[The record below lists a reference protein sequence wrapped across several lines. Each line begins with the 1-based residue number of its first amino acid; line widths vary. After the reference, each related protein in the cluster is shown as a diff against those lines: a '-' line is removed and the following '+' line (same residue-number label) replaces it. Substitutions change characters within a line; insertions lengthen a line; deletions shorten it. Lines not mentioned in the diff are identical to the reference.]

1 MNKQNQEVAIEI
13 PRNQDAAIE
22 IPANHEIMIGL
33 PNSHETN
40 LEIPKTLDAFE
51 NPHNQFCQRKPNT
64 KGVDIAWRNINY
76 TAHTKQY
83 HREILKDLSGIC
95 KSGEMT
101 AIMGSSGAGKTTL
114 LNILCCRAK
123 NTQEVKLSGE
133 IQANGQSF
141 DAVSFSN
148 FAAYVMQEDLIMETM
163 TVREAL
169 QFAANLKLKISQS
182 LKNERVNEVIKTMR
196 LEKCQNSLIGGF
208 TFKGITKG
216 EKKRTSIAFELVS
229 DPDVIFLDE
238 PTSGLDSLTAYNVV
252 DVLQHY
258 AKLQNKTIICTIH
271 QPSSEIFMKFD
282 RLILLVDGKFI
293 YQGPKDKV
301 IQYFASFGFQCPQL
315 SNPAD
320 YFMSIMHG
328 ESQKNKNNYKTYYEH
343 FDNQLMPLINEEI
356 EQHKTALIVNK
367 STQAPYFSQLK
378 ILTNRS
384 FLNQSRNPLLLRSRV
399 VQSIVLG
406 LFTGIVYSDLPDPAT
421 HANDQR
427 AINDYLGLLFFLCS
441 IMHMNSTLP
450 IVLTI
455 PTERPVFLKEENSKL
470 YSVSPY
476 FLSKL
481 IVESSM
487 VIFLPIIFT
496 SICYYMTGL
505 AQGFDKFC
513 FFILASILQSF
524 VGNAHGMFCGSLFRD
539 PTTAINITPLMI
551 MPFMLFGGFFKNQ
564 NNMPEWNR
572 WITWLSNYRYNFEA
586 YVRNNFEGS
595 AFEINP
601 IDQLGFNVGKWN
613 CIYILF
619 GMFIILQICALLLL
633 KFKKQSLQ

>member
-1 MNKQNQEVAIEI
+1 MNKQNQEIVIEIPSNQDVAIEI
-13 PRNQDAAIE
+13 PD
-22 IPANHEIMIGL
+22 NHEIFIGV
-33 PNSHETN
+33 PNNHETGIEMPN
-40 LEIPKTLDAFE
+40 TQTAFE
-51 NPHNQFCQRKPNT
+51 NQVSQRNPNT
-64 KGVDIAWRNINY
+64 KGVDIVWRNVNY
-76 TAHTKQY
+76 TAHTKKY

-95 KSGEMT
+95 KAGEMT

-114 LNILCCRAK
+114 LNILCCRAT
-123 NTQEVKLSGE
+123 NTKEVQLSGQIE
-133 IQANGQSF
+133 ANGQPF
-141 DAVSFSN
+141 DAMTFSN

-169 QFAANLKLKISQS
+169 QFAANLKLKMAQQQ
-182 LKNERVNEVIKTMR
+182 KDERVNEVIKTMR
-196 LEKCQNSLIGGF
+196 LEKCQNSFIGGA
-208 TFKGITKG
+208 TLKGITKG

-258 AKLQNKTIICTIH
+258 AKLKNKTIICTIH

-282 RLILLVDGKFI
+282 RLILLVEGKFI
-293 YQGPKDKV
+293 YQGPKERV

-343 FDNQLMPLINEEI
+343 FDNELMPLINQEI
-356 EQHKTALIVNK
+356 EQHRTDLIVNK
-367 STQAPYFSQLK
+367 SAQAPYFSQLK
-378 ILTNRS
+378 ILTTRS
-384 FLNQSRNPLLLRSRV
+384 FLNQHRNPLLLRSRII
-399 VQSIVLG
+399 QSIVLG
-406 LFTGIVYSDLPDPAT
+406 LFTGIVYSTLPDPAT
-421 HANDQR
+421 HATDQR
-427 AINDYLGLLFFLCS
+427 AVNDFCGLLFFLCMV
-441 IMHMNSTLP
+441 MHMNSTLP

-455 PTERPVFLKEENSKL
+455 PNERPVFLKEENSKL
-470 YSVSPY
+470 YAVSPY
-476 FLSKL
+476 FFSKL

-487 VIFLPIIFT
+487 VILLPIIFT
-496 SICYYMTGL
+496 SICYYMTDL
-505 AQGFDKFC
+505 TKGFDNFC
-513 FFILASILQSF
+513 FFVLASILQSF

-539 PTTAINITPLMI
+539 PMTAIDITPLMI

-564 NNMPEWNR
+564 NDMPAWNR
-572 WITWLSNYRYNFEA
+572 WITWLSNYRYTFEA
-586 YVRNNFEGS
+586 YARNNFEGS
-595 AFEINP
+595 AFKINP
-601 IDQLGFNVGKWN
+601 VEQLGLDVGKWN

-619 GMFIILQICALLLL
+619 GIFIILQICALLLI